1 MIERVY
7 LKNHLSFDEVEL
19 NFSEVELNL
28 SKGLMIFTGPSGAGK
43 SVLLQGIL
51 AIFAYFDANAQLS
64 EAIID
69 DKIDLSDFGID
80 IEADEEII
88 FKEIKKEKARYFINN
103 QAVSKKIAK
112 KIADEFIDYL
122 SLRNADEFKNENI
135 LQIIDKFA
143 DNDIS
148 NYQKLFFEYKSIN
161 KELKEII
168 QKEKKA
174 EDLKEFLNFE
184 INKIEAIAP
193 KIGEFEELIDIK
205 KNLSK
210 IEKLKS
216 LRSNVENIFEFERV
230 VDEFLTFQEIDTS
243 FFDEAMNE
251 LRSYMDLAD
260 EKAEFL
266 ETINIEEVLNR
277 LEELQGLIKRF
288 GSIEESLKY
297 LDEKRVEFEKL
308 KNISFEKDELIHKQK
323 VILNKIKEKADK
335 ITKKREGGLSKFEKN
350 INEFLQKLYMPNAKL
365 ILKDVPINQYG
376 KDEIILEIN
385 NTKLNELSTGE
396 FNRLR
401 LAFLAA
407 KIDYENREKS
417 LFLDEIDANLSGEES
432 MSVAEVL
439 KFLSKKY
446 QIFAISH
453 QPQLTSKADKH
464 FFVGKDENKSF
475 VKELNYG
482 ERVNEIARIIS
493 GKKLKKE
500 AVEYAKKLLNEG
512 LK

>member
-51 AIFAYFDANAQLS
+51 AIFAYFDANAKVS

-69 DKIDLSDFGID
+69 DKIDLSEFGIE
-80 IEADEEII
+80 IDEEII
-88 FKEIKKEKARYFINN
+88 FKEIKKDKTRYFINN
-103 QAVSKKIAK
+103 QAVSKKVAK
-112 KIADEFIDYL
+112 KIASEFIDYL
-122 SLRNADEFKNENI
+122 SLRNADEFTNENI
-135 LQIIDKFA
+135 IKVVDKFA
-143 DNDIS
+143 NNDIS
-148 NYQKLFFEYKSIN
+148 NYQKLFFEYKSID
-161 KELKEII
+161 KQLQEII
-168 QKEKKA
+168 QKEKNA

-184 INKIEAIAP
+184 INKIEKIAP
-193 KIGEFEELIDIK
+193 KVGEFEELMEIK

-216 LRSNVENIFEFERV
+216 LRNNAENIFEFESIV
-230 VDEFLTFQEIDTS
+230 NEFLTFQEIETS
-243 FFDEAMNE
+243 FFDETMNE
-251 LRSYMDLAD
+251 LRNYMDLAD

-266 ETINIEEVLNR
+266 ETIEIEEVLNR

-288 GSIEESLKY
+288 GTIEESLKY
-297 LDEKRVEFEKL
+297 LDEKKEELKKL
-308 KNISFEKDELIHKQK
+308 ENISFEKDELIQNKK
-323 VILNKIKEKADK
+323 DILEKLKIKADK
-335 ITKKREGGLSKFEKN
+335 ISKKREIGLNKFEKN
-350 INEFLQKLYMPNAKL
+350 INKFLKKLYMPEAKL
-365 ILKDVPINQYG
+365 ILKETELNKFG

-385 NTKLNELSTGE
+385 ETKLNELSTGE

-401 LAFLAA
+401 LAFLAG

-453 QPQLTSKADKH
+453 LMEKRFRAY
-464 FFVGKDENKSF
+464 N
-475 VKELNYG
+475 
-482 ERVNEIARIIS
+482 I
-493 GKKLKKE
+493 
-500 AVEYAKKLLNEG
+500 
-512 LK
+512 

>member
-51 AIFAYFDANAQLS
+51 AIFAYFDASAEMS

-69 DKIDLSDFGID
+69 EKIDLEEFGIE
-80 IEADEEII
+80 IEEEII
-88 FKEIKKEKARYFINN
+88 FKEIKKGKTRYFINN

-112 KIADEFIDYL
+112 KIAENFIDYL

-135 LQIIDKFA
+135 LKITDKFA
-143 DNDIS
+143 NNDIS
-148 NYQKLFFEYKSIN
+148 NYQKMFFEYKNIEKKLN
-161 KELKEII
+161 EII
-168 QKEKKA
+168 KKEKKA
-174 EDLKEFLNFE
+174 EELKEFLKFE
-184 INKIEAIAP
+184 INKIESIEP
-193 KIGEFEELIDIK
+193 KVGEFEELMEIK

-210 IEKLKS
+210 IEKLKE
-216 LRSNVENIFEFERV
+216 LRSKAEGIFEFETIV
-230 VDEFLTFQEIDTS
+230 NEFLSFCEIDSS
-243 FFDEAMNE
+243 FFDESMNE
-251 LRSYMDLAD
+251 LRSHLESVD

-266 ETINIEEVLNR
+266 ESVDIEEVLNR

-288 GSIEESLKY
+288 SSIEESLEY
-297 LDEKRVEFEKL
+297 LEEKKEELKKL
-308 KNISFEKDELIHKQK
+308 ENISFEKDELNTK
-323 VILNKIKEKADK
+323 KEKLLKELKNEAKK
-335 ITKKREGGLSKFEKN
+335 ITQKREIGLIKFEKN
-350 INEFLQKLYMPNAKL
+350 INKFLEKLYMPNVKL
-365 ILKDVPINQYG
+365 ILNEVELNQYG
-376 KDEIILEIN
+376 KDEVSLEIDG
-385 NTKLNELSTGE
+385 TKLNELSTGE

-407 KIDYENREKS
+407 KIEYENRNKS

-464 FFVGKDENKSF
+464 FFVGKKNKKSF
-475 VKELNYG
+475 VKELNFD
-482 ERVNEIARIIS
+482 ERVKEIARIIS
-493 GKKLKKE
+493 GKELKKE
-500 AVEYAKKLLNEG
+500 AIEYAKELLKG
-512 LK
+512 AIK

>member
-69 DKIDLSDFGID
+69 DKIDLTDFGI
-80 IEADEEII
+80 EVDEEII
-88 FKEIKKEKARYFINN
+88 FKEIKKDKTRYFINN
-103 QAVSKKIAK
+103 QAVSKKVAK
-112 KIADEFIDYL
+112 KIADKFIDYL

-135 LQIIDKFA
+135 LQVVDKFA
-143 DNDIS
+143 NNDLS
-148 NYQKLFFEYKSIN
+148 NYQKLFFKYKSID
-161 KELKEII
+161 KKLQEII
-168 QKEKKA
+168 QKEKNA
-174 EDLKEFLNFE
+174 EDLKEFLSFE
-184 INKIEAIAP
+184 INKIESINP
-193 KIGEFEELIDIK
+193 KVDEFDELMDIK

-216 LRSNVENIFEFERV
+216 LRTQVENIFEFESTV
-230 VDEFLTFQEIDTS
+230 NEFLSFQEIDTS

-251 LRSYMDLAD
+251 LRNYMDLAD

-266 ETINIEEVLNR
+266 ETVDIEEVLNR

-297 LDEKRVEFEKL
+297 LEEKKEELKKL
-308 KNISFEKDELIHKQK
+308 ENISFEKDELIHKQK
-323 VILNKIKEKADK
+323 VLLEKLEKESDK
-335 ITKKREGGLSKFEKN
+335 ITKKREIGLNKFEEN
-350 INEFLQKLYMPNAKL
+350 INRFLQKLYMPEAKL
-365 ILKDVPINQYG
+365 ILKETELNKLG
-376 KDEIILEIN
+376 KDEIVLEIN
-385 NTKLNELSTGE
+385 DTKLNELSTGE

-464 FFVGKDENKSF
+464 FFVGKDKNKSF
-475 VKELNYG
+475 VKELSYD

-493 GKKLKKE
+493 GKELKKE
-500 AVEYAKKLLNEG
+500 ALEYAKKLLSET
-512 LK
+512 

>member
-19 NFSEVELNL
+19 NFNEVELNL
-28 SKGLMIFTGPSGAGK
+28 SRGLMIFTGPSGAGK

-51 AIFAYFDANAQLS
+51 AIFAYFDANAELS

-69 DKIDLSDFGID
+69 DKLDLSEFGI
-80 IEADEEII
+80 ETDEEII
-88 FKEIKKEKARYFINN
+88 FKEIKKEKTRYFINN
-103 QAVSKKIAK
+103 QAVSKKVAK
-112 KIADEFIDYL
+112 KIADNFIDYL

-135 LQIIDKFA
+135 LKIADEFA
-143 DNDIS
+143 NNDIS
-148 NYQKLFFEYKSIN
+148 EYQKLFFEYKN
-161 KELKEII
+161 VEKELKEII
-168 QKEKKA
+168 EKEKKA
-174 EDLKEFLNFE
+174 EDLKEFLEFE
-184 INKIEAIAP
+184 INKIETISP
-193 KIGEFEELIDIK
+193 KVGEFEELMEIK

-216 LRSNVENIFEFERV
+216 LRSAIKGVFEFESLV
-230 VDEFLTFQEIDTS
+230 NEFLSFQDIES
-243 FFDEAMNE
+243 GFFDEAMNE
-251 LRSYMDLAD
+251 LRGYMDLAD

-266 ETINIEEVLNR
+266 ETIDVEDVLNR

-297 LDEKRVEFEKL
+297 LEEKKEELKKL
-308 KNISFEKDELIHKQK
+308 KNISFEKEELIQKQK
-323 VILNKIKEKADK
+323 SILKELEIKAEK
-335 ITKKREGGLSKFEKN
+335 ITQKRESGLVKFEEN
-350 INEFLQKLYMPNAKL
+350 INKFLQKLYMPNAKL
-365 ILKDVPINQYG
+365 MIKEVELNQYG
-376 KDEIILEIN
+376 KDEIILEIDE
-385 NTKLNELSTGE
+385 TKINELSTGE

-464 FFVGKDENKSF
+464 FFVGKDDKKSF
-475 VKELNYG
+475 VKELNYD
-482 ERVNEIARIIS
+482 ERIKEIARIIS
-493 GKKLKKE
+493 GKELKKE
-500 AVEYAKKLLNEG
+500 AIEYAKELLND
-512 LK
+512 K

>member
-19 NFSEVELNL
+19 NFTEVELNL

-51 AIFAYFDANAQLS
+51 AIFAYFDASAELS

-69 DKIDLSDFGID
+69 DKIDLSEFGI
-80 IEADEEII
+80 EVDEEII
-88 FKEIKKEKARYFINN
+88 FKEIKKDKTRYFINN
-103 QAVSKKIAK
+103 QAVSKKVAK
-112 KIADEFIDYL
+112 KIANKFIDYL

-135 LQIIDKFA
+135 LQVVDKFA
-143 DNDIS
+143 NNDIS
-148 NYQKLFFEYKSIN
+148 TYQKLFFEYKEIDKKLN
-161 KELKEII
+161 EII
-168 QKEKKA
+168 EKEKKA
-174 EDLKEFLNFE
+174 EELKEFLEFE
-184 INKIEAIAP
+184 INKIETIAP
-193 KIGEFEELIDIK
+193 KVGEFEELMDIK

-216 LRSNVENIFEFERV
+216 LKNQVENIFEFESV
-230 VDEFLTFQEIDTS
+230 VNEFLSFQEIETS

-251 LRSYMDLAD
+251 LRNYMELAD

-266 ETINIEEVLNR
+266 ETIDIEEVLNR

-288 GSIEESLKY
+288 GTIEESLKY
-297 LDEKRVEFEKL
+297 LEEKKSELKKL
-308 KNISFEKDELIHKQK
+308 ENISFEKDELIKTKNEILEKLQK
-323 VILNKIKEKADK
+323 EAEK
-335 ITKKREGGLSKFEKN
+335 ITILRKKGVKKFEEN
-350 INEFLQKLYMPNAKL
+350 INKFLKKLYMRSAKL
-365 ILKDVPINQYG
+365 ILKEMELNKFG
-376 KDEIILEIN
+376 KDEVVLEIN
-385 NTKLNELSTGE
+385 ETKLNELSTGE

-407 KIDYENREKS
+407 KIDYENRERS

-464 FFVGKDENKSF
+464 FFVGKDKNKSF
-475 VKELNYG
+475 VKELSYE
-482 ERVNEIARIIS
+482 ERVKEIARIIS
-493 GKKLKKE
+493 GKELKKE
-500 AVEYAKKLLNEG
+500 AIEYAKKLLSD
-512 LK
+512 K